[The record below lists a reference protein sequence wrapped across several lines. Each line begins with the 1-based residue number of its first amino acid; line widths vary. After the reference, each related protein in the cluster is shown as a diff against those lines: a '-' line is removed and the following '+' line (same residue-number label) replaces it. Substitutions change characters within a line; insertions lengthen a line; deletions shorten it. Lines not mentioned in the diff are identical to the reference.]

1 MDYTHMK
8 HQCIGGPRQHFLPL
22 VAQRRQDYSNQF
34 SNNHFLHLNKILP
47 VQLVK
52 ILQCVG
58 EEQQLEDHLVS
69 LTSIIHSY
77 LMA

>member
-1 MDYTHMK
+1 
-8 HQCIGGPRQHFLPL
+8 
-22 VAQRRQDYSNQF
+22 
-34 SNNHFLHLNKILP
+34 